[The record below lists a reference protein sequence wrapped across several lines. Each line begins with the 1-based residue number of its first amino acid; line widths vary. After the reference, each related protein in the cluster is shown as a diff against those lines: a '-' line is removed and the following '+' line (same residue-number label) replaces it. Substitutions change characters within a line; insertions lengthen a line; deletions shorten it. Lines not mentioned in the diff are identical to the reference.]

1 MKTILFV
8 LSLLSVAP
16 AMAENIV
23 GGLIGQTAQV
33 VGETGT
39 PTSCRLYR
47 KRVEQFLQ
55 RVNEAAVAAAVHE
68 DRVSVND
75 TRRVLD
81 LLQRADV
88 PLDLLKENIVW
99 TLDFDTHAAGQFFE
113 QPPVL
118 VEINSTYL
126 KWQTDQGLFPDHMA
140 LTMKPDM
147 SVARLTYKMT
157 YMEACLAPV
166 NVALRITNDH
176 GDTVTMQTQ
185 LNRNLL

>member
-1 MKTILFV
+1 MKNIFFI
-8 LSLLSVAP
+8 LSLFAATP
-16 AMAENIV
+16 AMAENII

-33 VGETGT
+33 MGETGT

-47 KRVEQFLQ
+47 KRMEQFLQ
-55 RVNEAAVAAAVHE
+55 RVNEAAVASAVRE
-68 DRVSVND
+68 DRVSFTD

-88 PLDLLKENIVW
+88 PLELLRENILW
-99 TLDFDTHAAGQFFE
+99 TLDFDTSAAVHLFE
-113 QPPVL
+113 QPPVM

-126 KWQTDQGLFPDHMA
+126 QWQTDQGLFPDHIA

-147 SVARLTYKMT
+147 SSVRMSYKMT

-166 NVALRITNDH
+166 NVAIRMTNSQ
-176 GDTVTMQTQ
+176 GDSVSMQTQ
-185 LNRNLL
+185 INRNLL

>member
-1 MKTILFV
+1 MKTLLLV

-23 GGLIGQTAQV
+23 GGLLVQTAQV
-33 VGETGT
+33 MGETGT

-47 KRVEQFLQ
+47 KRVELFLQ
-55 RVNEAAVAAAVHE
+55 RVNEAAAASAVRE
-68 DRVSVND
+68 DRMSTND

-88 PLDLLKENIVW
+88 PLELLKENILW
-99 TLDFDTHAAGQFFE
+99 TLDFDTRAAGRFFE
-113 QPPVL
+113 LPPVL
-118 VEINSTYL
+118 VELNSTYL
-126 KWQTDQGLFPDHMA
+126 QWQTDQGLFPDHIA
-140 LTMKPDM
+140 LTMKSDM
-147 SVARLTYKMT
+147 SVVRMTYKMT

-166 NVALRITNDH
+166 NIALRMTNH
-176 GDTVTMQTQ
+176 QGDTLIMQTQ